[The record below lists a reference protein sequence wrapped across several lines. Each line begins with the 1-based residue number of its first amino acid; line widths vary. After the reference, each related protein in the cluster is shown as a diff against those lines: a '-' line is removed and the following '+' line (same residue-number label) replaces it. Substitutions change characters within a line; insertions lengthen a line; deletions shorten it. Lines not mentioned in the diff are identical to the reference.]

1 MGNSNTRRETT
12 PHKKQE
18 SNPLSTNPK
27 EESHTNIIPSLTKN
41 NNRKPQ

>member
-18 SNPLSTNPK
+18 INPLATNPK
-27 EESHTNIIPSLTKN
+27 EESHTNIMPHLPKN
-41 NNRKPQ
+41 NIRNPQ